1 MDAQITEFI
10 DILKDNSMVIKFY
23 KPEEI
28 SSDDPRFDNFEFN
41 DDLLIS
47 THELYEDELWNYLE
61 FEIVDFKT
69 PRKFELNH
77 YSKIGLFEDFLN
89 GEFQKFKFAIA
100 NSFNGIDKSELK
112 EVIIQIKNSRNE
124 LELLLRINS
133 ANKNINIGSLVTT
146 KLDFCN
152 EATRFLDYSTFIF
165 SNRTETKQ
173 NTEEVKPP
181 KPKKQ
186 LDNLTSLTQNQ
197 AVILFHYLRQLGY
210 VGKEMPNNLYAQHI
224 SELTG
229 FSGEKIRQN
238 LSHIGKES
246 QSLESVLF
254 TEADYSIARR
264 AMEKLITTIKTD
276 SEEKFS

>member
-10 DILKDNSMVIKFY
+10 DILTDNSMVIKFY

-28 SSDDPRFDNFEFN
+28 SSDDPRFDDFEFTE
-41 DDLLIS
+41 DLLIS
-47 THELYEDELWNYLE
+47 TNELYEDELWHYLE
-61 FEIVDFKT
+61 FEIIDNKT
-69 PRKFELNH
+69 PRKIELNH
-77 YSKIGLFEDFLN
+77 YSRIGLFEDFLDV
-89 GEFQKFKFAIA
+89 EFQKFKFAIA

-112 EVIIQIKNSRNE
+112 EVINQIKNSRNE
-124 LELLLRINS
+124 LELLLRISS
-133 ANKNINIGSLVTT
+133 ANKINIGSLVST

-165 SNRTETKQ
+165 SNRTEPKQ

-181 KPKKQ
+181 KQKKQ